1 MQTLNQDIR
10 EKTFKRVYLL
20 YGEEGFLKKSYKNRL
35 KEAVL
40 GDDTMNFHY
49 FEGKGIDCLE
59 LISLANTLP
68 FLAEKRLLIIEES
81 GFFKSSSE
89 ELASFLPNL
98 PDSTCM
104 IFIESEVDKRGKMF
118 KAVKKYGYTAE
129 LSRQNTSQLA
139 KWAAGI
145 LAKEGKKITS
155 STMEFFLSCTGD
167 DMENI
172 HSELDKLISYTWGR
186 ESVTKQD
193 IEEVCTV
200 QISNQIFELI
210 RAISDRRT
218 DRAVK
223 LYEDLL
229 ILRESPMRILF
240 LLARQFNQILQAAQL
255 RRQGKGKAE
264 IASALNI
271 PSFAAGRLMV
281 QANAFSQEQ
290 LLSYVQDCVE
300 TEEAIKQGR
309 LSDRIAVELLICK
322 KD

>member
-1 MQTLNQDIR
+1 MQTLNRDIKER
-10 EKTFKRVYLL
+10 TFKRVYLL
-20 YGEEGFLKKSYKNRL
+20 YGEEGFLKRSYKNRL

-49 FEGKGIDCLE
+49 FEGKGIDCSE

-68 FLAEKRLLIIEES
+68 FLAEKRLLIVEES
-81 GFFKSSSE
+81 GLFKTSSE
-89 ELASFLPNL
+89 ELVNFFPNL
-98 PDSTCM
+98 PDTTCM
-104 IFIESEVDKRGKMF
+104 VFIESEADKRGRLF
-118 KAVKKYGYTAE
+118 KAVKKYGYAAE
-129 LSRQNTSQLA
+129 LSRQSTEQLA

-155 STMEFFLSCTGD
+155 STMEFFLSCTGE

-172 HSELDKLISYTWGR
+172 HSEIDKLIGYTWGR
-186 ESVTKQD
+186 EVITNQD
-193 IEEVCTV
+193 IEAVCTV
-200 QISNQIFELI
+200 QVSNQIFELI

-229 ILRESPMRILF
+229 VLRESPMRILF
-240 LLARQFNQILQAAQL
+240 LLARQFNQILQTADL
-255 RRQGKGKAE
+255 RKKGKGKAE
-264 IASALNI
+264 IASSLNI

-281 QANAFSQEQ
+281 QANAFSREQ

-309 LSDRIAVELLICK
+309 LSDRIAVELLICRGY
-322 KD
+322 